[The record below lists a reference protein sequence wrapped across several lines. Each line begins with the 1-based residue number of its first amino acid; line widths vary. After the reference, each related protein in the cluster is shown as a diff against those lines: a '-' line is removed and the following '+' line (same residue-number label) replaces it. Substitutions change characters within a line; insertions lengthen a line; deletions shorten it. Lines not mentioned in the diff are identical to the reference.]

1 MSPAGLSCWALAQM
15 KAANPCRRGGP
26 GSLQCAEFEA
36 GGRALG
42 MKRVL
47 LIDDDDNIR
56 KLVTFSLKAMNLEFI
71 EATDG
76 KEGFR
81 TALKELPDLI
91 LLDLSMPN
99 MNGFEA
105 CEKIKGN
112 EKTAHIPIIVV
123 SAEATDLN
131 RQIVTGALK
140 ADRFLA
146 KPFERAAL
154 VEVVEDVLGPSS

>member
-1 MSPAGLSCWALAQM
+1 
-15 KAANPCRRGGP
+15 
-26 GSLQCAEFEA
+26 
-36 GGRALG
+36 
-42 MKRVL
+42 MKRIL

-56 KLVTFSLKAMNLEFI
+56 KLVRFSLKSLGVECI

-76 KEGFR
+76 QEGFR

-112 EKTAHIPIIVV
+112 DKTAHIPIVVV

-131 RQIVTGALK
+131 KQIVTGALK
-140 ADRFLA
+140 ADRFLP
-146 KPFERAAL
+146 KPFERANL
-154 VEVVEDVLGPSS
+154 VEIVQDILGLDK

>member
-1 MSPAGLSCWALAQM
+1 
-15 KAANPCRRGGP
+15 
-26 GSLQCAEFEA
+26 
-36 GGRALG
+36 

-56 KLVTFSLKAMNLEFI
+56 KLVSFSLKPLGLECI

-81 TALKELPDLI
+81 TALKEVPDLI

-105 CEKIKGN
+105 CEKLKGN
-112 EKTAHIPIIVV
+112 DKTAHIPIVVV
-123 SAEATDLN
+123 SAEASDLN
-131 RQIVTGALK
+131 KQIVTGALK

-154 VEVVEDVLGPSS
+154 VEIVKDVLGLDT

>member
-1 MSPAGLSCWALAQM
+1 M
-15 KAANPCRRGGP
+15 K
-26 GSLQCAEFEA
+26 
-36 GGRALG
+36 
-42 MKRVL
+42 KVL

-56 KLVTFSLKAMNLEFI
+56 KLVGFALKPLNVEFF
-71 EATDG
+71 EADDG

-112 EKTAHIPIIVV
+112 TKTSHIPIVVV

-131 RQIVTGALK
+131 KQIVTGALK
-140 ADRFLA
+140 ADRFIE
-146 KPFERAAL
+146 KPFERATL
-154 VEVVEDVLGPSS
+154 VSVVKDVLGLGD

>member
-1 MSPAGLSCWALAQM
+1 M
-15 KAANPCRRGGP
+15 K
-26 GSLQCAEFEA
+26 
-36 GGRALG
+36 
-42 MKRVL
+42 KVL

-56 KLVTFSLKAMNLEFI
+56 KLVSFSLKPLGLEFI

-81 TALKELPDLI
+81 TALKEQPDLI

-112 EKTAHIPIIVV
+112 EKTAHIPIVVV

-131 RQIVTGALK
+131 KQIVTGALK

-154 VEVVEDVLGPSS
+154 MEIVEDLLGLSA